1 MEARSVFCS
10 NSVVT
15 FISVT
20 FPMWVRESVL
30 FMLHK
35 NIRKGHFVNILY
47 MTSVLHYTAGATE
60 EGPLQNPQKMGPSY
74 RVCPSKSRGD

>member
-1 MEARSVFCS
+1 MGG
-10 NSVVT
+10 
-15 FISVT
+15 
-20 FPMWVRESVL
+20 ESVL

-35 NIRKGHFVNILY
+35 NIHKGHFVNILY

-74 RVCPSKSRGD
+74 RVCSSKSRGDWREAVVCKKLSSLLALDVM